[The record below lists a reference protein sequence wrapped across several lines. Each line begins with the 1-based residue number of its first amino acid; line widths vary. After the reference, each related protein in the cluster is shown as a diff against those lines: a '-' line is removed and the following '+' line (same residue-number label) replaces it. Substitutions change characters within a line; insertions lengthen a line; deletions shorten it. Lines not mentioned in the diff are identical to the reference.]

1 MINIIVL
8 LLVFITLIVISFNK
22 EHFNDL
28 SILTNKMTSLNE
40 KDAIK
45 DIVESVDKSVN
56 EFKAYVNLDLN
67 EIELDSPL
75 LDEYLYTK
83 VIATEKDRNIE
94 DVNTQLPIIV
104 DNDYNTYNHQ
114 LKLLINS
121 KKIKQDFILNVL
133 KNKINYLLGT
143 LTSIDELKNQ
153 TKK

>member
-8 LLVFITLIVISFNK
+8 LLVFIILLVISLNK

-28 SILTNKMTSLNE
+28 SILSNKMTSLNE

-83 VIATEKDRNIE
+83 VIAKEKDRNIE

-143 LTSIDELKNQ
+143 LTSIDELKNE